1 MSTSDL
7 LERQREQLQA
17 EIRQIEK
24 EIKSAPEGLLMC
36 YKKGNANKWYHE
48 TITTEG
54 KRKRTYIPKKDE
66 AFAQKLALKTYYN
79 HALIEKKN
87 ELANIEKYLKRA
99 KPIISDKFLES
110 SSGYY
115 SLLKGQFGL
124 EEWEST
130 QYDRSTSH
138 PESLTIMTRKGD
150 YVRSKSEAFIAD
162 TLYELHIPY
171 RYECA
176 VQINDITIYPDFTI
190 LHPKTKKIFLWEHFG
205 LMDNPSYVRNS
216 LSKIPLYISKS
227 YMPGNNLI
235 ITYESQAMPISFA
248 MIREII
254 NLYFG

>member
-1 MSTSDL
+1 MTTNDV
-7 LERQREQLQA
+7 LEHQKEKLQIEINQIEKQLQA
-17 EIRQIEK
+17 
-24 EIKSAPEGLLMC
+24 SPEGLLMC
-36 YKKGNANKWYHE
+36 YKNGKSNKWYHE

-54 KRKRTYIPKKDE
+54 KRKRTYIPIKDE
-66 AFAQKLALKTYYN
+66 EFAKKLALKTYYN

-87 ELANIEKYLKRA
+87 ELDNIEKFLKHT
-99 KPIISDKFLES
+99 KPIVSDKFLDS

-115 SLLKGQFGL
+115 SLLKEQMGL
-124 EEWEST
+124 DNWET
-130 QYDRSTSH
+130 AQYDKNKSH
-138 PESLTIMTRKGD
+138 PETLTILTRKGD

-171 RYECA
+171 KYECA
-176 VQINDITIYPDFTI
+176 LQVNDIVIYPDFTI
-190 LHPKTKKIFLWEHFG
+190 LHPKTKKTILWEHFG